1 MIEYKKKKA
10 FGMNDLEQVQ
20 MKKINAYETIGNLN
34 LSKFTECF
42 KNPDRTDECLPYL
55 QRREINQLPPSA
67 KFIVYLLKMKGTLNR
82 KEIIQNTLM
91 PDRTVGFAL
100 KLLKEKSLI
109 EIVDPRSLLPNPS
122 LRRKRHA
129 KPDRR
134 ITNYKLV
141 SAVMPYLLGNYT

>member
-1 MIEYKKKKA
+1 MMMDMEQLELKKA
-10 FGMNDLEQVQ
+10 S
-20 MKKINAYETIGNLN
+20 YETIGNLN
-34 LSKFTECF
+34 LSKYTDGF
-42 KNPDRTDECLPYL
+42 KSRSTDEAFPYL
-55 QRREINQLPPSA
+55 QKREINQLPPSA
-67 KFIVYLLKMKGTLNR
+67 KFIIYLLKMKGTLNR

-109 EIVDPRSLLPNPS
+109 EIVDPRTLIPALSQ
-122 LRRKRHA
+122 RRKRRI

-141 SAVMPYLLGNYT
+141 TTVVPYLMGNV

>member
-1 MIEYKKKKA
+1 
-10 FGMNDLEQVQ
+10 MNDTEQVEF
-20 MKKINAYETIGNLN
+20 KKIGAYETIGNLN
-34 LSKFTECF
+34 LSKYADNF
-42 KNPDRTDECLPYL
+42 KSNARTDESFSYL

-100 KLLKEKSLI
+100 KLLKEKRLI
-109 EIVDPRSLLPNPS
+109 EVVDPRSLLPNPS
-122 LRRKRHA
+122 ERRRRRI

-134 ITNYKLV
+134 ITNYKLI
-141 SAVMPYLLGNYT
+141 STVMPYLMGSIS